1 MFFEL
6 PTEQCVGETVPPA
19 PGASC
24 QPLAA
29 QAGRKAERSPEDGDQ
44 HVAGA
49 DVDEQQVHGSV
60 QPGEAREHQEHEE
73 VPEEAQ
79 HEDESEGDGNGG
91 VTRPG
96 EGVTGGLCRC
106 AVAAAE
112 VVAAL
117 EEICHDGPGCHRW
130 LPQVRKTKILLFE
143 CNSDWIK
150 RSLLNSGYLRNLWTG
165 PHLPVTRETNE
176 N

>member
-1 MFFEL
+1 M
-6 PTEQCVGETVPPA
+6 PTEECVGEAVPAA
-19 PGASC
+19 PRASC

-29 QAGRKAERSPEDGDQ
+29 QAGREAERSPEDGDQ
-44 HVAGA
+44 HVARA
-49 DVDEQQVHGSV
+49 DVDEQQVHGSA

-79 HEDESEGDGNGG
+79 HEDESEGDGDGG

-96 EGVTGGLCRC
+96 EGVTGGLCRG

-117 EEICHDGPGCHRW
+117 EDICHDG
-130 LPQVRKTKILLFE
+130 LDV
-143 CNSDWIK
+143 
-150 RSLLNSGYLRNLWTG
+150 TG
-165 PHLPVTRETNE
+165 GSHK
-176 N
+176 